1 MRYCARLLREE
12 LPRIAILHLGMPQNP
27 SRSESLF
34 FGMLLAAA
42 RHDRPDSG
50 SALQRRF
57 RLYNRLAEMV
67 ERASG
72 KSLIVFVD
80 EAQRLE
86 LEHYEWLR
94 DIQDEMERR
103 GVRMYTFL
111 VGQPGILNRKTSF
124 RQSIDTSQI
133 VSRFMIEEMRFEGFR
148 SAADLEVSLS
158 AYDESVFP
166 EGSDWTFTRFFFQR
180 AYDAGFR
187 LGQQNELVWN
197 AFSQVHRQARFDFTM
212 EIPMEYAA
220 RAVEIALGENMKHDA
235 PGFELSPALWALAV
249 EESDY
254 VAALEDLRIVFV
266 DDMSA
271 GS

>member
-1 MRYCARLLREE
+1 MLREE
-12 LPRIAILHLGMPQNP
+12 LPNAAILHLGMPQNP
-27 SRSESLF
+27 SRSEGHF

-42 RHDRPDSG
+42 RHERPDSG

-72 KSLIVFVD
+72 RLLIVFVD

-86 LEHYEWLR
+86 LEHYERLR
-94 DIQDEMERR
+94 DMQDEMERR
-103 GVRMYTFL
+103 GIRMFTIL
-111 VGQPGILNRKTSF
+111 VGQPGILHRKTSS

-133 VSRFMIEEMRFEGFR
+133 VSRFTIEEMRFDGFR
-148 SAADLEVSLS
+148 SPADLKVSLS

-187 LGQQNELVWN
+187 LGRQNELVWE
-197 AFSQVHRQARFDFTM
+197 AFGDAHRHARFDFAM
-212 EIPMEYAA
+212 ELPMEFVA
-220 RAVEIALGENMKHDA
+220 RAVEIVLGENAKEDA
-235 PGFELSPALWALAV
+235 SGSAPSQALWALAV

-254 VAALEDLRIVFV
+254 IAALKDLRIVFV
-266 DDMSA
+266 DDIPA